1 MNQYKEVMKVYAYLK
16 GTVAYSAKDFVVIEV
31 AGIGYKVYT
40 ANPYEFRKDEATQVF
55 THQVVSENDLS
66 LYGFKT
72 LEEHDLFINLIS
84 ARGIGPKTACA
95 ILAMKDMSGLRHA
108 IENGDAKYL
117 CKFPKIGPKTAQQ
130 IILDL
135 KGKLVVPD
143 AAIFVNNSLS
153 EALEALQA
161 LGYGDKELTKVKNAF
176 KDTDAVSYT
185 HLTLPMKLLKKVY
198 NY

>member
-40 ANPYEFRKDEATQVF
+40 ANPYEFRKDESTQVF

-176 KDTDAVSYT
+176 KDTDASVDEIIKKG
-185 HLTLPMKLLKKVY
+185 LQLLVK
-198 NY
+198 

>member
-1 MNQYKEVMKVYAYLK
+1 MNHYKEVMKVYAYLK

-31 AGIGYKVYT
+31 AGVGYKVYT

-143 AAIFVNNSLS
+143 GAIFVNNSLS

-176 KDTDAVSYT
+176 KDTDASVDEIIKKG
-185 HLTLPMKLLKKVY
+185 LQLLVK
-198 NY
+198 

>member
-1 MNQYKEVMKVYAYLK
+1 MFAYLK
-16 GTVAYSAKDFVVIEV
+16 GYVAYSGKDFVVIDV
-31 AGIGYKVYT
+31 NGIGYKVYT
-40 ANPYEFRKDEATQVF
+40 ANPYEFRKEEEVQVF
-55 THQVVSENDLS
+55 THQVVSENDMS

-72 LEEHDLFINLIS
+72 MEEHDLFINLIS

-95 ILAMKDMSGLRHA
+95 ILAMKDM
-108 IENGDAKYL
+108 NGDAKYL

-143 AAIFVNNSLS
+143 AALFMNNSLA

-161 LGYGDKELTKVKNAF
+161 LGYGDKELTKVKTAF
-176 KDTDAVSYT
+176 KDIDASVDEIIKKG
-185 HLTLPMKLLKKVY
+185 LQLLVK
-198 NY
+198 

>member
-1 MNQYKEVMKVYAYLK
+1 MYAYLK

-108 IENGDAKYL
+108 IENCDAKYL

-176 KDTDAVSYT
+176 KDTDASVDEIIKKG
-185 HLTLPMKLLKKVY
+185 LQLLVK
-198 NY
+198 

>member
-95 ILAMKDMSGLRHA
+95 ILAIKDMSGLRHA

-176 KDTDAVSYT
+176 KDTDASVDEIIKKG
-185 HLTLPMKLLKKVY
+185 LQLLVK
-198 NY
+198 

>member
-161 LGYGDKELTKVKNAF
+161 LGYGDKELT
-176 KDTDAVSYT
+176 
-185 HLTLPMKLLKKVY
+185 
-198 NY
+198 

>member
-1 MNQYKEVMKVYAYLK
+1 MIVFAYLK
-16 GTVAYSAKDFVVIEV
+16 GQVAYSGKDFVVIDV
-31 AGIGYKVYT
+31 RDIGYKVYT
-40 ANPYEFRKDEATQVF
+40 ANPYEFRKDEAVQVF
-55 THQVVSENDLS
+55 THQVVSENDHS

-72 LEEHDLFINLIS
+72 LEEHDLFINLIA

-95 ILAMKDMSGLRHA
+95 ILAMKDMDGLRHA

-143 AAIFVNNSLS
+143 AALFTNNSLS

-176 KDTDAVSYT
+176 KDTDASVDEMIKKG
-185 HLTLPMKLLKKVY
+185 LQLLVK
-198 NY
+198 